1 MNDIKVFE
9 YESAAV
15 RTVMINNEPWWVAK
29 DVCDILGL
37 GNSRQAV
44 SRLESDEKG
53 VITSDT
59 LGGDQEMVTV
69 NESGLYSLILTSRK
83 PEAKK
88 FKKWITSDV
97 LPSIRKT
104 GSYSVPQTED
114 QLIAAGYEAAMRKIT
129 LLLPKAQVYDRIADA
144 KGHKSVQEV
153 AAILGFGS
161 TTFFSILRDKGILY
175 KTNGTNLPKREH
187 IEAGRFI
194 VIEEPYTRNGEEHAY
209 SRTFVTPKGE
219 IWLAKIMSDMEESA

>member
-9 YESAAV
+9 YESTRVRAAEV
-15 RTVMINNEPWWVAK
+15 GGEPFFVAK
-29 DVCDILGL
+29 DVCVILGID
-37 GNSRQAV
+37 NHRDAV
-44 SRLESDEKG
+44 SRLDEDERG
-53 VITSDT
+53 SVVVDT
-59 LGGDQEMVTV
+59 LGGKQAVTAV

-83 PEAKK
+83 PEAKA

-144 KGHKSVQEV
+144 KGYKSIQEV

-175 KTNGTNLPKREH
+175 KTNGTNLPKRDH

-194 VIEEPYTRNGEEHAY
+194 VIEEPYPRNGEEHTY